1 MYSGMNLALRLIY
14 NDYELPFDRLLQENN
29 QKSIHQANIESLA
42 NEIYKF
48 QVDLTPQ
55 I

>member
-14 NDYELPFDRLLQENN
+14 NDHELPFDRLLKENN